1 MTILTDFASYIEGI
15 LAERGIHKA
24 TPETSDL
31 RCIVEYERAKC
42 VLPNDLSTDEYEMAL
57 NVIVKWTGV

>member
-1 MTILTDFASYIEGI
+1 MTIATDFKCYIEGI

-42 VLPNDLSTDEYEMAL
+42 VLPNDLSTDEYQRA
-57 NVIVKWTGV
+57 VKLAAAWCGV